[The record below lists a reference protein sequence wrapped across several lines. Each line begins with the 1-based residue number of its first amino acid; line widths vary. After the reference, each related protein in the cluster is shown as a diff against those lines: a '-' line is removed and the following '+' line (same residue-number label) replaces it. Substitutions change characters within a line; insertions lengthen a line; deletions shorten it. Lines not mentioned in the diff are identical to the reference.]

1 MDSSELIVAV
11 GSFVIHQCL
20 FRALEHTTKVRAL
33 YCKLQAQNAA
43 KSGKRAG
50 DAAPAEAS
58 AKKSSEDEKKA
69 RDDCKRLWS
78 CYLSHMH
85 CVVTLGSCLWF
96 WASRP
101 VDVYSPIYM
110 VEVRAPVLSHVSQR
124 RELAAAVTATASHC
138 KRTRTR
144 TRACMHACAW
154 PRTSPNDHK
163 PVAAVGDVSAIS
175 PGALGDIRSVISASG
190 IQLTSPAACG
200 DIVLILERPDTRTG
214 HRAKTGNG

>member
-1 MDSSELIVAV
+1 MEISVPERAERKGLMDSSEVVVAV

-33 YCKLQAQNAA
+33 YRVLQAQNSA

-50 DAAPAEAS
+50 DAAPAEAR
-58 AKKSSEDEKKA
+58 AEKSSEDEKKA

-101 VDVYSPIYM
+101 VDVYSPSYM
-110 VEVRAPVLSHVSQR
+110 VEVRAPVLSHVPQR
-124 RELAAAVTATASHC
+124 RELAAAVTGHRTIASAHA
-138 KRTRTR
+138 RAH
-144 TRACMHACAW
+144 ACMHAHGHA
-154 PRTSPNDHK
+154 PHPTT
-163 PVAAVGDVSAIS
+163 IS
-175 PGALGDIRSVISASG
+175 RAPPFAHGARAFDR
-190 IQLTSPAACG
+190 IQIA
-200 DIVLILERPDTRTG
+200 
-214 HRAKTGNG
+214 

>member
-1 MDSSELIVAV
+1 MDSSEVVVAV

-33 YCKLQAQNAA
+33 YRVLQAQNSA

-50 DAAPAEAS
+50 DAAPAEAR
-58 AKKSSEDEKKA
+58 AEKSSEDEKKA

-101 VDVYSPIYM
+101 VDVYSPSYM
-110 VEVRAPVLSHVSQR
+110 VEVRAPVLSHVPQR
-124 RELAAAVTATASHC
+124 RELAAVVTATSNHC
-138 KRTRTR
+138 KRTR

-154 PRTSPNDHK
+154 PRTSPNDHQ
-163 PVAAVGDVSAIS
+163 PGAAVCSWGEGVCSDPNCLGNNGA
-175 PGALGDIRSVISASG
+175 PGRCCRRRLHADRL
-190 IQLTSPAACG
+190 ACQTAR
-200 DIVLILERPDTRTG
+200 EACHTCRT
-214 HRAKTGNG
+214 